1 MEAEAGGME
10 DVKTWRDLLKVVVSD
25 TRERQRIAG
34 VLNVNPVTL
43 ARWIGEKSN
52 PRLDHLRPLINAMPH
67 QHRQQ
72 LAELIAREFP
82 LSFNTGMSEESMGT
96 DIPSLFYTHILHKYS
111 ITTLQTRVAVI
122 GSHIL
127 NQIVQHIDPYEQGML
142 AYIAACMPPEIDNK
156 IVSLR
161 KTISFGTTPWQT
173 FGEQEIFFLG
183 AESQAGYALA
193 TRHPIIIQNPVE
205 KKRLFP
211 YHSLESE
218 GSSAAYPILLAD
230 QTAGSLYVTSTQPN
244 HFTQLHLDL
253 LQKYAELLVL
263 AFRNQDF
270 YPLSAIELSIL
281 PPKQQQA
288 TVINTFQQ
296 RVTEQ
301 ILQAMRNNT
310 PINRLEA
317 ESITWKE
324 LEHECLSLPYTE

>member
-1 MEAEAGGME
+1 ME

-25 TRERQRIAG
+25 TKERQRIAG

-82 LSFNTGMSEESMGT
+82 LSFNTGMPEESMGSE
-96 DIPSLFYTHILHKYS
+96 IPSLFYAQILHKYS
-111 ITTLQTRVAVI
+111 TNALQMR
-122 GSHIL
+122 GSMVGTHIL

-142 AYIAACMPPEIDNK
+142 VYIASCVQAARGRK

-161 KTISFGTTPWQT
+161 KTISFGTAPWQS
-173 FGEQEIFFLG
+173 FGEQEVFFLG
-183 AESQAGYALA
+183 AESQAGYAL
-193 TRHPIIIQNPVE
+193 TMRHPIIIQNPEE
-205 KKRLFP
+205 KRRLFP
-211 YHSLESE
+211 YHCFELE
-218 GSSAAYPILLAD
+218 GSSVAYPILLAD
-230 QTAGSLYVTSTQPN
+230 QAVGSLYVTSTQPN

-253 LQKYAELLVL
+253 LQKYVELLVL
-263 AFRNQDF
+263 AFSTQDF
-270 YPLSAIELSIL
+270 YALNDIELDIL

-288 TVINTFQQ
+288 AVINTFQQ
-296 RVTEQ
+296 RVTGH
-301 ILQAMRNNT
+301 ILQAMRDDT

-317 ESITWKE
+317 ERITWKE
-324 LEHECLSLPYTE
+324 IEGACLRLPSLRE